1 MTIDV
6 RSTEKTG
13 VSGGADAASLAA
25 AGTPRRPA
33 SSRGRL
39 ARFASRYRD
48 PKYAVFLIVGLI
60 LIYQIAIPLVMLLWN
75 SLVEARP
82 GSAEYLSL
90 DAVTLENYRRGFT
103 GDRFGSVIWSTTIFS
118 LGTTIFAFTLGTFL
132 AWVVERTD
140 TPWRNFITIAMILR
154 MILPGILTTIS
165 WIFLASPE
173 IGTLNVWAM
182 SWFGLEEP
190 PFDIYGM
197 PGMIFVEAMDLIP
210 LVYLLMSAS
219 FRSMD
224 PSLEEASL
232 VSGKGL
238 IRTTRL
244 VTLPLILPAILAT
257 LILLFIRGIETFE
270 TPALLGIP
278 RGVYTFV
285 VEIWRRTASSPTD
298 YGLSSVYAIL
308 ILALCSCLLWFYNR
322 MTRHSESFAVISG
335 KAFRPRRTELGAMR
349 WVTWSV
355 SMLIVML
362 SLGLPLII
370 LVWASF
376 YPPYRGFQP
385 ISIEGFSMLS
395 VENFQAVFDNSLVR
409 RAFVNST
416 FLGIGTATIV
426 VVLMTLTAWLTV
438 KTDIRGRKWLD
449 HLAFAPIA
457 IPAIAMGVA
466 FLWLYL
472 TVPLPVYGTIWILL
486 LLYIARY
493 TAVAMRMMSAG
504 MTQLSDELQEAAEV
518 SGASWFRS
526 FRTVTMPLL
535 RPAMLA
541 AWIYV
546 LIHAYRELSASIM
559 VYSYGTEPIGVA
571 ILELWEN
578 GSFSLLSA
586 FGMIVTVSLIGFSVI
601 ARLISNRFGVR
612 EE

>member
-1 MTIDV
+1 MSVDV
-6 RSTEKTG
+6 SDI
-13 VSGGADAASLAA
+13 GANQLGSAASGD
-25 AGTPRRPA
+25 GTGSSVPPRPPA
-33 SSRGRL
+33 VRRSRAQRFFGR
-39 ARFASRYRD
+39 FRD
-48 PKYAVFLIVGLI
+48 PKYAVFVLVGLI
-60 LIYQIAIPLVMLLWN
+60 LIYQIAIPLAMLIWS

-82 GSAEYLSL
+82 GSDAYLSL
-90 DAVTLENYRRGFT
+90 DSVTLENFRRGFE
-103 GDRFGSVIWSTTIFS
+103 GNRFSSVIADTAIFS
-118 LGTTIFAFTLGTFL
+118 LGTTAFAFILGTFL

-140 TPWRNFITIAMILR
+140 TPWRNVITIAMILR

-182 SWFGLEEP
+182 SIFGLESP
-190 PFDIYGM
+190 PFDVYGL
-197 PGMIFVEAMDLIP
+197 PGMIWVEGLDLVP
-210 LVYLLMSAS
+210 LVYLLISAS

-238 IRTTRL
+238 ISTTRL
-244 VTLPLILPAILAT
+244 ITLPLVLPAILAT

-270 TPALLGIP
+270 VPALLGIP
-278 RGVYTFV
+278 RGVNTFV

-308 ILALCSCLLWFYNR
+308 ILVLCSCLLWFYNR
-322 MTRHSESFAVISG
+322 MTRHSNSFAVISG
-335 KAFRPRRTELGAMR
+335 KAFRPRRTELGSMR
-349 WVTWSV
+349 WVTWSI
-355 SMLIVML
+355 SMLIIIL
-362 SLGLPLII
+362 SLGLPLLI
-370 LVWASF
+370 LIWASF
-376 YPPYRGFQP
+376 YPPFRGFQP
-385 ISIEGFSMLS
+385 ISIEGMSMLS
-395 VENFQAVFDNSLVR
+395 VDNFQAVFDSSLVR

-416 FLGIGTATIV
+416 FLGISTATIV
-426 VVLMTLTAWLTV
+426 VFLITLTAWITV

-457 IPAIAMGVA
+457 IPAISMGVA

-472 TVPLPVYGTIWILL
+472 TLPVPIYGTIWILL

-493 TAVAMRMMSAG
+493 TAVAMRMMSAA
-504 MTQLSDELQEAAEV
+504 MTQLSDELHEAAEV
-518 SGASWFRS
+518 SGASWLRS

-559 VYSYGTEPIGVA
+559 VYAYGTEPIGVA
-571 ILELWEN
+571 ILELWQN
-578 GSFSLLSA
+578 GSFSLLAA
-586 FGMIVTVSLIGFSVI
+586 FGMLVTVSLIAFAVI
-601 ARLISNRFGVR
+601 ARIIGNRFGVK